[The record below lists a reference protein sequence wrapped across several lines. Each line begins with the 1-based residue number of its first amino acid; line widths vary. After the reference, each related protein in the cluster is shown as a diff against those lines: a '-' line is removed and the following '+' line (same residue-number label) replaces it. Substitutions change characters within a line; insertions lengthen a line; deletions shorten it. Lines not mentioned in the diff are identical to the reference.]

1 MELEVL
7 VYIIVITCIFAVL
20 VLVKIGHL
28 SIDLAITGP
37 GCCWHLAYW
46 YPEMNF
52 QDFLW
57 DKG

>member
-1 MELEVL
+1 ML